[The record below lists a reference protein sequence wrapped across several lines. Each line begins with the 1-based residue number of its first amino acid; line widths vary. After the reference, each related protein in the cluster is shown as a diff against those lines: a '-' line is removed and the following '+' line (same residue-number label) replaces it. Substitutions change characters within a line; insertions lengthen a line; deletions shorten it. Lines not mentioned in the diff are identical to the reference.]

1 MEILCPPHTPRRVK
15 SQREQQA
22 VWKKRTKKTEGQ
34 HGGEDRGELHVHSS
48 LTQAGLQQVCS
59 CLDEPW
65 APHPCL
71 RTTQRVSSR
80 VRIPL
85 QQNFRKVKILPL
97 EGTDALRRTERLGG
111 ASGSEPAF
119 RGEGK
124 DLMPFWVQGP
134 SKCLH
139 SHTHAPRRL
148 QETRPTGAESVL
160 RINEVTDV
168 NHLNILHLGV
178 FVPL

>member
-1 MEILCPPHTPRRVK
+1 MCPCTPPGVC
-15 SQREQQA
+15 QREQQA

-160 RINEVTDV
+160 RINEMTDV

-178 FVPL
+178 FMPL